1 MTRCASR
8 LARPPAAL
16 LLGVATLALVLVH
29 TPASAQ
35 PPRSELIRER
45 LKTRPNDPTL
55 HYYLA
60 MAEFAEGDKPAGLE
74 ALEKVVS
81 AGNGFLP
88 VRDMGFA
95 SVWDDPAFQKV
106 RARLER
112 KLPKVTT
119 AREAFTLDPRL
130 IPEGIAW
137 DPGSRSYF
145 IGSIA
150 TAKIVRVDAQGGVSD
165 FSRPGELKQVLGLAI
180 DPAKR
185 QLHAVSTS
193 LVGTPD
199 STSNHVVTYDLATG
213 AWVRSIAV
221 PAAVQLNDVAVG
233 PGGELYVTDTRAGGV
248 FRIGAAGG
256 VDTVV
261 APPAIPGVNGIAL
274 AADGRALYLAHSTGI
289 ARYELAT
296 RELLPR
302 IEVPAGE
309 TVGAIDGLYTDGNAL
324 VGIQNVTNPGR
335 VIRIPLRADGKGAER
350 VETLLS
356 HHHPA
361 IDEPTTGAIVG
372 RSFALLATTQ
382 VARFTPEGTIVSP
395 ETLKRPVVLLVPLEA
410 KR

>member
-1 MTRCASR
+1 M
-8 LARPPAAL
+8 RPAL
-16 LLGVATLALVLVH
+16 LLAAASFVLATAH
-29 TPASAQ
+29 APASAQ

-60 MAEFAEGDKPAGLE
+60 MAEFAEGDRSAGLE
-74 ALEKVVS
+74 ALEKLAS
-81 AGNGFLP
+81 IGNGFLP

-95 SVWDDPAFQKV
+95 PVWDDTAFQRI
-106 RARLER
+106 RARLEQ
-112 KLPKVTT
+112 KLPRVTA
-119 AREAFTLDPRL
+119 AREAFTLDKRL
-130 IPEGIAW
+130 IPEGIAY
-137 DPGSRSYF
+137 DPASRSYF
-145 IGSIA
+145 VGSIA
-150 TAKIVRVDAQGGVSD
+150 TRKIVRVDAKGAVSD
-165 FSRPGELKQVLGLAI
+165 FSKPGELKQVLGLAI
-180 DPAKR
+180 DPR
-185 QLHAVSTS
+185 TRRLHAVSTS
-193 LVGTPD
+193 LAGTPD
-199 STSNHVVTYDLATG
+199 STSNHVVTYDLASG
-213 AWVRSIAV
+213 ARVRSVAL
-221 PAAVQLNDVAVG
+221 PAAAQLNDVACG

-256 VDTVV
+256 VDTLV

-296 RELLPR
+296 RDLLPR
-302 IEVPAGE
+302 IEIPPGE
-309 TVGAIDGLYTDGNAL
+309 TVGAIDGLYLDGNAL

-382 VARFTPEGTIVSP
+382 VARFTPAGTITSP
-395 ETLKRPVVLLVPLEA
+395 ETLKRPVVLLVPLDA
-410 KR
+410 QR